1 MTPEAWLRGP
11 VDGVPE
17 PLQPVA
23 HALIQALEE
32 LETVVPTLT
41 PEELHARPG
50 GAASIAF
57 HLLHLAGSTDRL
69 FTYARGEELS
79 EEQGEWLRREKE
91 ASEDDGRGGI
101 NGPGAIRSPGDPDGE
116 TLLAAVRKTEEAAL
130 DQLRNTDP
138 ASLDHPR
145 EVGRARLPSS
155 VRGLLHH
162 AGEHAARHTGQVA
175 TTAKVVSSG
184 GDR

>member
-23 HALIQALEE
+23 HALVQALEE
-32 LETVVPTLT
+32 LEAVVPDLT

-69 FTYARGEELS
+69 FTYARGEGLS
-79 EEQGEWLRREKE
+79 EAQREWLRKEKE
-91 ASEDDGRGGI
+91 ASEDGGREGI
-101 NGPGAIRSPGDPDGE
+101 NGPGATGSPGDLDGA
-116 TLLAAVRKTEEAAL
+116 TLLAAFKETVEAAL
-130 DQLRNTDP
+130 DQLRRTDP
-138 ASLDHPR
+138 AGLDEPR
-145 EVGRARLPSS
+145 QVGRARLPSS

-162 AGEHAARHTGQVA
+162 AGEHAARHIGQVV
-175 TTAKVVSSG
+175 TTAKVVRSTQ
-184 GDR
+184 DR